1 MNILDA
7 NKVKV
12 GDHVQI
18 SGKKYLISH
27 RTEQMF
33 AHPTFRV
40 ELKNGPMISYGFAL
54 AEFFEG
60 HFPAED

>member
-27 RTEQMF
+27 RIERMF
-33 AHPTFRV
+33 EIPTFRV
-40 ELKNGPMISYGFAL
+40 EIKNGPMISYGFAL
-54 AEFFEG
+54 AEFFED
-60 HFPAED
+60 HFPSED